1 MTDLYRTLG
10 VSTRATTAEIRSAYR
25 SLARKYH
32 PDVSASPDANA
43 RFVRINEAY
52 HVLIDPRRRAAYDRG
67 EYMKPA
73 RTFYASRA
81 AEVVAK
87 QREFDRLV
95 DEMIA
100 HERQETAARSHAV
113 LVVVPLFL
121 STFYVMIAKPKIIE
135 ELNLFGRT
143 FLVALAIFALVYLVK
158 NLSLVLAR
166 YTYQVPDHLTSVFRE
181 EAPRDKSIS
190 RTAGLVFL
198 VCGYLV
204 SVGLG
209 YVVSQFVTVRY
220 GAAFSPSLL
229 LGVFIY
235 PPIAVLL
242 VGSIR
247 HIAAFLDRS

>member
-1 MTDLYRTLG
+1 MTDLYRTLE
-10 VSTRATTAEIRSAYR
+10 VSRRATTAEIRSAYR
-25 SLARKYH
+25 RLARACH
-32 PDVSASPDANA
+32 PDVSNSPDANA
-43 RFVRINEAY
+43 QFARINEAY
-52 HVLIDPRRRAAYDRG
+52 HVLIDATRRAAYDRG
-67 EYMKPA
+67 EYKQPP

-121 STFYVMIAKPKIIE
+121 SAFYVMVAKPKIIE
-135 ELNLFGRT
+135 GLSLLGRAVVVM
-143 FLVALAIFALVYLVK
+143 LAAIALIYLIK

-166 YTYQVPDHLTSVFRE
+166 YTYAVPDHLTSVFRE

-198 VCGYLV
+198 ICGYLV
-204 SVGLG
+204 SLGMG
-209 YVVSQFVTVRY
+209 YVVSQVVPISY
-220 GAAFSPSLL
+220 GAAFSPGLL

-247 HIAAFLDRS
+247 HIATFLDRS